1 MVRALLP
8 GAGRVIMQ
16 TMRALQNAAREA
28 RMAPMAP
35 LRLRMNAMRSSFS
48 PPRGSVAQ
56 ATPRAPL
63 GTRGGVRKKWFH
75 QSRRSVGVRIQ
86 WVEQAL
92 PTTTAGSSAPTVAQP
107 AHQAGSLGMVT
118 PPSMPYEQWRAGY
131 DNACE
136 EARRS
141 WDTLDLHTTCLSQTY
156 TYFTTTT
163 TVRAR
168 APWLVWLWRVKSRR
182 DVLWLLSETSIVF
195 FFFNFKTSLLSSC
208 GIFL

>member
-1 MVRALLP
+1 MERAWREWSEPFCP

-48 PPRGSVAQ
+48 PPPRGSVAQ

-63 GTRGGVRKKWFH
+63 GTRGGVRKKWSH

-92 PTTTAGSSAPTVAQP
+92 PTTTAGSSAPTMAQP
-107 AHQAGSLGMVT
+107 AHQAGSLSMV

-141 WDTLDLHTTCLSQTY
+141 CRTPTQLAAESSSSNPATDAVYSQHTRRAAAADL
-156 TYFTTTT
+156 
-163 TVRAR
+163 A
-168 APWLVWLWRVKSRR
+168 
-182 DVLWLLSETSIVF
+182 LLMPRESIA
-195 FFFNFKTSLLSSC
+195 KC
-208 GIFL
+208 WHRP

>member
-1 MVRALLP
+1 
-8 GAGRVIMQ
+8 MQ
-16 TMRALQNAAREA
+16 TMRALQNEARKA

-48 PPRGSVAQ
+48 PPRGSMAQ

-63 GTRGGVRKKWFH
+63 GTRGGVRKWFH

-86 WVEQAL
+86 WVEKAL

-107 AHQAGSLGMVT
+107 AHQAGYLGTVT
-118 PPSMPYEQWRAGY
+118 PPSIPYEQWRAGY

-141 WDTLDLHTTCLSQTY
+141 AAAAAAAASAVASTPTSEVEKSIATY
-156 TYFTTTT
+156 VQAAYG
-163 TVRAR
+163 
-168 APWLVWLWRVKSRR
+168 
-182 DVLWLLSETSIVF
+182 
-195 FFFNFKTSLLSSC
+195 LSSRSAMSAAQKFFRDTQVAEKLRLAC
-208 GIFL
+208 MGGR

>member
-1 MVRALLP
+1 MVLPTRQGRPFLESLRTDRGLERAWREWSEPFCP

-92 PTTTAGSSAPTVAQP
+92 PTTTAGSSAPTMAQP
-107 AHQAGSLGMVT
+107 AHQAGSLGMV

-141 WDTLDLHTTCLSQTY
+141 CRTPTQLAAESSSSNPAII
-156 TYFTTTT
+156 YF
-163 TVRAR
+163 
-168 APWLVWLWRVKSRR
+168 L
-182 DVLWLLSETSIVF
+182 
-195 FFFNFKTSLLSSC
+195 N
-208 GIFL
+208 